1 MMKQTDYFRLE
12 IDERG
17 VAILTFNTPSKRVNV
32 LSFAALEEL
41 ERHLKQ
47 VAENPKIKVLLVES
61 AKEGIFIAG
70 ADIHEIERFDDT
82 VQIREYLAHGQA
94 IFNTLA
100 ALPCVTIAIIDGACL
115 GGGLELA
122 MACDYRIVSNDTDA
136 RLGLPEV
143 TLGIIPGLGGTQR
156 LPYLVGYAKAIEL
169 ITASKRLKG
178 DKALKLGLVDAS
190 VPSGYLGFKRDAFV
204 DEVLSGKRRKA
215 PTEQREGIRW
225 YEKLPPVRKLIAY
238 LAKKAILKKTGGHYP
253 APLKA
258 VEVIEQTLPLS
269 LEEGLKVEL
278 DAFVP
283 LSVSDI
289 SKNLIGLFFTS
300 EKLKK
305 EHFSKAKPRDIEH
318 VAVVGVGTMGS
329 GIAWILSYKDIAVR
343 LKARSMESIA
353 KAYAKM
359 MKNYEAVKKRGRL
372 TAREIG
378 LKMDRITHTT
388 GTEGLAKADMAI
400 EAVSEN
406 VRVKQSVFVELEE
419 SMPSDAIIATNTSS
433 LSITQLTKE
442 AQHPE
447 RFVGMHFFNPV
458 PKMPLVEVI
467 AGEQTSDESVATVVA
482 LAKRLGKTPI
492 KVGESPGFLVNRILL
507 PYLNEAARLFEEGAA
522 VTQID
527 RLLEQ
532 FGMPMGPF
540 TLADEVGIDIGKE
553 VSGILEDAYG
563 ERMPKA
569 QVIEHLVERGWLGK
583 KSGKGFYLHQGR
595 GKRPN
600 PELDSLQSAS
610 KEIEDQEIIDRTMLI
625 MVNEASRCLEEGVVK
640 NAEYLDMAMVL
651 GTGFPA
657 FRGGL
662 LRYAERLG
670 IEKVVARLK
679 TLEAAHGIR
688 FAPSDMLVKMAQKDD
703 HFYKAE

>member
-1 MMKQTDYFRLE
+1 MMKQRDYFRLE
-12 IDERG
+12 IDDRG
-17 VAILTFNTPSKRVNV
+17 VATLLFNTPRKRINV

-41 ERHLKQ
+41 EGHLKHI
-47 VAENPKIKVLLVES
+47 AETPEIKVLIIES

-70 ADIHEIERFDDT
+70 VDIHEIERFEDET
-82 VQIREYLAHGQA
+82 QIREHLAHGQA

-100 ALPCVTIAIIDGACL
+100 ALPCVTIAVINGACL

-122 MACDYRIVSNDTDA
+122 MACDYRIVSNDNDA

-204 DEVLSGKRRKA
+204 EEVLSNKRAKA
-215 PTEQREGIRW
+215 PTEQREGIKW
-225 YEKLPPVRKLIAY
+225 YEKLPPVRKLIAT
-238 LAKKAILKKTGGHYP
+238 LAKREIIKKTGGHYP

-258 VEVIEQTLPLS
+258 VEVIERTLPLG
-269 LEEGLKVEL
+269 LKEGLEVEL

-283 LSVSDI
+283 LSVSEI

-305 EHFSKAKPRDIEH
+305 EHFAKAKPRDIKC
-318 VAVVGVGTMGS
+318 VTVVGVGTMGS

-359 MKNYEAVKKRGRL
+359 MKNYEAIKRRGRL
-372 TAREIG
+372 IPREIG
-378 LKMDRITHTT
+378 LKMDRITYTT

-406 VRVKQSVFVELEE
+406 AKVKQSVFAELEANM
-419 SMPSDAIIATNTSS
+419 SPDAIIATNTSS
-433 LSITQLTKE
+433 LSITALTKE
-442 AQHPE
+442 TRHPE

-458 PKMPLVEVI
+458 PKMPLIEVI
-467 AGEQTSDESVATVVA
+467 ASEKTSDETVATVVA

-507 PYLNEAARLFEEGAA
+507 PYLNEAARLFEEGAS
-522 VTQID
+522 VVQID
-527 RLLEQ
+527 HVLEQ

-553 VSGILEDAYG
+553 VSGILEEAYG

-569 QVIEHLVERGWLGK
+569 QIIEQLVTKGWLGK
-583 KSGKGFYLHQGR
+583 KSHKGFYLHQG
-595 GKRPN
+595 KNKSPN
-600 PELDSLQSAS
+600 PELASFQSES
-610 KEIEDQEIIDRTMLI
+610 KEIAEQEIIARTMLI
-625 MVNEASRCLEEGVVK
+625 MINEASRCLEEGVVK
-640 NAEYLDMAMVL
+640 NAAYLDMAMVL

-662 LRYAERLG
+662 LRYAESLG
-670 IEKVVARLK
+670 IGNVVERLK
-679 TLEAAHGIR
+679 ALEAVHGIR
-688 FAPSDMLVKMAQKDD
+688 FAPSDLLMKMAQKDKR
-703 HFYKAE
+703 FY